1 MPFLPDGT
9 PVDIAL
15 NPLGVPSRMNVG
27 QVLET
32 HLGWCA
38 RILGFKAKTP
48 VFRGAEESEI
58 GVLLRLSGLT
68 WAAQS
73 LRLQAAAPEAG
84 PAAIDALVQ
93 DLKAHHAPHA
103 TLDATGVEA
112 LWTKGVSKSTQGLA
126 KATLAF
132 LAGAAKELADRAR
145 AELALARTANEA
157 MVAEPNGVNP
167 AALKAAAKALATA
180 EKGDDAAM
188 LAGIGFTV
196 SLLIGELA
204 YGSDPRLG
212 GCLPGDAFG
221 GSKRSGG

>member
-1 MPFLPDGT
+1 
-9 PVDIAL
+9 
-15 NPLGVPSRMNVG
+15 
-27 QVLET
+27 
-32 HLGWCA
+32 
-38 RILGFKAKTP
+38 
-48 VFRGAEESEI
+48 
-58 GVLLRLSGLT
+58 
-68 WAAQS
+68 
-73 LRLQAAAPEAG
+73 LQAAAPEAG

-188 LAGIGFTV
+188 LSGIG
-196 SLLIGELA
+196 LEALA
-204 YGSDPRLG
+204 PLLG
-212 GCLPGDAFG
+212 GSATPEVASVAADALI
-221 GSKRSGG
+221 R